1 MGFQQTRQN
10 ISNNHLAFGFP
21 EKHCDAFEA
30 EHFAVKINI
39 KKIIHLR
46 KCLDKDSF
54 LQLCNLSKKHSSV
67 FPDWKLFLT

>member
-21 EKHCDAFEA
+21 EKHC

-39 KKIIHLR
+39 KK
-46 KCLDKDSF
+46 
-54 LQLCNLSKKHSSV
+54 
-67 FPDWKLFLT
+67 